1 MLLISN
7 YSQINLI
14 KFVESNKFDKVYCKI
29 WNIFVRSNFLKI
41 WPVLIHQVRWMKNKS
56 NYKSP
61 QRRKNEEN
69 ETTNESTQN
78 IFVGR
83 FSFGVLAFVIFVIYF
98 VMSSITSTSNLLK
111 HSRVILN
118 FFYHFS
124 SFKQH
129 WERRI

>member
-1 MLLISN
+1 
-7 YSQINLI
+7 
-14 KFVESNKFDKVYCKI
+14 
-29 WNIFVRSNFLKI
+29 
-41 WPVLIHQVRWMKNKS
+41 MKNKS

-98 VMSSITSTSNLLK
+98 VI
-111 HSRVILN
+111 
-118 FFYHFS
+118 
-124 SFKQH
+124 
-129 WERRI
+129 